1 MTAPWLTT
9 EAGLVYVYPHLLCLE
24 HQSTRCHSSHNKR
37 PDSRCSTYA
46 TAVLARAKKVL
57 GNDSVELLGP
67 STILLKNNFT
77 LQLPIVV
84 RATNETGK
92 LGDAKAA
99 VSYSAATVML

>member
-1 MTAPWLTT
+1 MALPWLMSQ
-9 EAGLVYVYPHLLCLE
+9 EMKARVCPRLLQLD
-24 HQSTRCHSSHNKR
+24 HH
-37 PDSRCSTYA
+37 DSRRNCSHIKCCEICCSTYA

-84 RATNETGK
+84 RATNQTGE
-92 LGDAKAA
+92 LGNAP
-99 VSYSAATVML
+99 

>member
-1 MTAPWLTT
+1 MTALWLMT
-9 EAGLVYVYPHLLCLE
+9 EAGLVFCLE
-24 HQSTRCHSSHNKR
+24 HQSKRCHFSHNKR
-37 PDSRCSTYA
+37 SDSRCSTYA

-84 RATNETGK
+84 RATNDTGK
-92 LGDAKAA
+92 LGDAKA
-99 VSYSAATVML
+99 VSYSAAMVML